1 MASRYPAYDGGVAG
15 EAGSGLMT
23 IVNWPRHW
31 IVTARTQMAQFAGIS
46 PDLQTSPRNTQ
57 KLYCKNIFIKVIMD
71 IELAE
76 HELPPALY
84 VGEGNITNISMNNL
98 TQKYISTIL
107 KLHFD
112 FDKVC

>member
-84 VGEGNITNISMNNL
+84 VGEGNITDISMNNIH
-98 TQKYISTIL
+98 KNIL
-107 KLHFD
+107 SKLNS
-112 FDKVC
+112 VIQL

>member
-1 MASRYPAYDGGVAG
+1 
-15 EAGSGLMT
+15 
-23 IVNWPRHW
+23 
-31 IVTARTQMAQFAGIS
+31 MAQFAGIS

-84 VGEGNITNISMNNL
+84 VGEGKITNISMNNL

-112 FDKVC
+112 FDKVS

>member
-1 MASRYPAYDGGVAG
+1 
-15 EAGSGLMT
+15 
-23 IVNWPRHW
+23 
-31 IVTARTQMAQFAGIS
+31 
-46 PDLQTSPRNTQ
+46 
-57 KLYCKNIFIKVIMD
+57 MD

-84 VGEGNITNISMNNL
+84 VGEGKITNISVNNL

-112 FDKVC
+112 FDKVS

>member
-1 MASRYPAYDGGVAG
+1 
-15 EAGSGLMT
+15 
-23 IVNWPRHW
+23 
-31 IVTARTQMAQFAGIS
+31 MAQFAGIS

-84 VGEGNITNISMNNL
+84 VGEGKITNISVNNI
-98 TQKYISTIL
+98 TQKYIISTIR

-112 FDKVC
+112 FDKVS